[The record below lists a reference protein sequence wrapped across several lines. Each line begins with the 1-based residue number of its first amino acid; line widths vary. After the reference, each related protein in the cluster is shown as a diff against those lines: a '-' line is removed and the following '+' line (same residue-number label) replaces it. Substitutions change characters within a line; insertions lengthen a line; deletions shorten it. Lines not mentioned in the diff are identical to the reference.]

1 MKAIAICCTPYQILN
16 LINLSINQFHN
27 YEIDLVL
34 VDHFEGYDKLYNKFI
49 DKKIFNKVY
58 LCKHKYI
65 KENGLKE
72 HKNLYF
78 NIIENYIENF
88 KMDKYDKFILGNNL
102 IISNI
107 LFAKLKKLN
116 KNLDVVLIED
126 GLLTY
131 TSEFEELKT
140 YVKFIRRMMG
150 QPIIEKKYI
159 KSIYV
164 YDRDLIC
171 YKINSNTQ
179 LINLEKIN
187 NRVANVIKDIFMDDI
202 TDSNIY
208 KNIIYLDQPFTS
220 ENLNISEK
228 EVLKNIKKYLGNE
241 ITVKLHPRQ
250 NKEIYNCFDLNIL
263 EKSKCIWEIELLS
276 INNLEEKTIVTVN
289 SSAAFTPILLY
300 GVETNIIL
308 LNNIFNKY
316 NQNNLVYKFINKF
329 IEKYKTNIFLPD
341 SYEELSNYP
350 VNNKG
355 KYKGVKRD
363 GR

>member
-16 LINLSINQFHN
+16 LINLSMNQFQD
-27 YEIDLVL
+27 YEVDVVI
-34 VDHFEGYDKLYNKFI
+34 VDHFEGYDKLYYKFI
-49 DKKIFNKVY
+49 EKKIFNKVY

-65 KENGLKE
+65 KDNGLKE

-78 NIIENYIENF
+78 NLIENYIENF
-88 KMDKYDKFILGNNL
+88 KIYKYDKFILGNNL

-107 LFAKLKKLN
+107 LFAKLKRIN
-116 KNLDVVLIED
+116 KNLEVVLIED

-159 KSIYV
+159 NSIYV
-164 YDRDLIC
+164 YDKELIC
-171 YKINSNTQ
+171 YKVNSNTQ
-179 LINLEKIN
+179 VINLEKISD
-187 NRVANVIKDIFMDDI
+187 RVANVIKDVFIDDSI
-202 TDSNIY
+202 DNNIY
-208 KNIIYLDQPFTS
+208 QNIIYLDQPFTS
-220 ENLNISEK
+220 DNLNISEK
-228 EVLKNIKKYLGNE
+228 EVLGNITKYLGDE

-250 NKEIYNCFDLNIL
+250 NKKIYDSFNVNIL

-308 LNNIFNKY
+308 LNDIFNKD
-316 NQNNLVYKFINKF
+316 NKNNLVYKFINKF
-329 IEKYKTNIFLPD
+329 IEKYKANIFLPM
-341 SYEELSNYP
+341 SYEELSNYK
-350 VNNKG
+350 VDNKG
-355 KYKGVKRD
+355 TCKGAKRD
-363 GR
+363 GK